1 MSNIVT
7 NHFINVK
14 LQQIT
19 AKKHIKDEFDY
30 EISDLFY
37 EKTTEAGVPIVYNF
51 LYRYILQ
58 NIPKNNRVITMS
70 PDPLISTS
78 TIVGLA
84 EKYMYTEIDNFEGKE
99 CLVFKSNLK
108 VVYFTAQPHLSEEV
122 TEVSL
127 EQLTKMTLA
136 NALCSVESTITGH
149 KLALS
154 PDQFVLIGLNTD
166 ILDESQ
172 KDELAKSNIKNYTL
186 QQIRKKK
193 MRNIIRAVNNFV
205 GDNPVHLIF
214 DMSCMSLDI
223 APCVTRFVD
232 FTKHKTIDGFIM
244 KEIEEAMT
252 MLNKTNLVGFDI
264 TGYDLRIERSERAFR
279 VTCEVPRRLLQ
290 LVLGI
295 KEKKLNIFNEH
306 SKFLIWRP
314 IDQEEETDVG
324 WFILRNIPLDTRE
337 QLIEHIGTE
346 NIISFQTEDD
356 DGEII
361 DAYVTV
367 TTMAEQQERTYCE
380 TTNVH
385 DCVLY
390 PAQKV
395 YAMFELLNT
404 GENKILEDENNQI

>member
-1 MSNIVT
+1 MCNIVT

-127 EQLTKMTLA
+127 EQLTKITLA

>member
-1 MSNIVT
+1 MIS

-19 AKKHIKDEFDY
+19 AKKHIKDDFDY
-30 EISDLFY
+30 EISDMFY
-37 EKTTEAGVPIVYNF
+37 EKLSEAGVPIVYNF
-51 LYRYILQ
+51 LYKYILQ
-58 NIPKNNRVITMS
+58 NVPKNNRVVTMS

-78 TIVGLA
+78 TMVGLA
-84 EKYMYTEIDNFEGKE
+84 EKYMYTEIEKIDGKD
-99 CLVFKSNLK
+99 CLLFKSNLK

-122 TEVSL
+122 TEVTL

-136 NALCSVESTITGH
+136 NAICSTESTITGH

-154 PDQFVLIGLNTD
+154 GDQFVLVGLNMD

-172 KDELAKSNIKNYTL
+172 KEELAKSNVKHYTL
-186 QQIRKKK
+186 QQIKKKK
-193 MRNIIRAVNNFV
+193 MKNIIRAINNFI
-205 GDNPVHLIF
+205 GDYPVHLIF
-214 DMSCMSLDI
+214 DMSCMSIDV

-232 FTKHKTIDGFIM
+232 PEKHKTINGFTM
-244 KEIEEAMT
+244 QEIEEAMS

-290 LVLGI
+290 TVLGI
-295 KEKKLNIFNEH
+295 KEKKINIFNEC

-314 IDQEEETDVG
+314 IEQEEKEDVG
-324 WFILRNIPLDTRE
+324 WFILKNVPLDVRE
-337 QLIEHIGTE
+337 QLIESIGTE

-361 DAYVTV
+361 DSYVTV
-367 TTMAEQQERTYCE
+367 TTMAEQQERTYCG

-404 GENKILEDENNQI
+404 SENKILEDGVN

>member
-1 MSNIVT
+1 
-7 NHFINVK
+7 
-14 LQQIT
+14 
-19 AKKHIKDEFDY
+19 
-30 EISDLFY
+30 
-37 EKTTEAGVPIVYNF
+37 
-51 LYRYILQ
+51 
-58 NIPKNNRVITMS
+58 MS